1 MKAMLL
7 RILHISIAEN
17 IYFYKNSFLTTFG
30 KLFLVLFRYFRIWYD
45 SHVVIVFALFGR
57 RGGNYDKR
65 SGSFCNKST

>member
-30 KLFLVLFRYFRIWYD
+30 KP
-45 SHVVIVFALFGR
+45 LFG
-57 RGGNYDKR
+57 
-65 SGSFCNKST
+65 SFQVFPDMV